1 MSIEGFLSGP
11 GPVKGTSGINVR
23 NIRSVV
29 SSSEMRLVNNA
40 LTPEGNDAQNDGLPD
55 RLVHDVL
62 DHSARDKVISSF
74 LRATLQQVWLGGRG
88 GEGKGSKRIHD
99 EVNPK

>member
-1 MSIEGFLSGP
+1 MSVEGFLSSP

-23 NIRSVV
+23 RVRPVV
-29 SSSEMRLVNNA
+29 SSSEMRLVDNA

-62 DHSARDKVISSF
+62 DHSARDEVISSF
-74 LRATLQQVWLGGRG
+74 LRATFQQIFLGGRG

-99 EVNPK
+99 KVNPK